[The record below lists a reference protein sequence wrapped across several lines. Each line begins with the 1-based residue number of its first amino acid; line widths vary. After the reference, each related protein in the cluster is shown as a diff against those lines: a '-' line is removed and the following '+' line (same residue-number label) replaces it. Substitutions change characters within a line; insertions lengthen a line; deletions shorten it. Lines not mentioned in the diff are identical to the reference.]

1 MRPYAILALLAATV
15 YADGHLPTNSTMTEE
30 QHDEDEENTAVQ
42 LVKAIDDILELF
54 KEEADLIEDGRISP
68 KALEGA
74 ADFKSLLEMIC
85 QIDHDEG
92 HEDEEHHEDADHQ
105 RMLDG
110 HATTEEPHE
119 GEHHEAEP
127 HMDMEE
133 IRDERCMKAYRL
145 LHSMEEYAMEE
156 TTDERRDEISAM
168 WSQGLDDAWSEMFDG
183 ASTIAASVAGLATA
197 VAVLSF

>member
-15 YADGHLPTNSTMTEE
+15 YADGHLPTNSTMTEDHHE
-30 QHDEDEENTAVQ
+30 DHDEDEENTAVQ

-54 KEEADLIEDGRISP
+54 KEEADLIEDGRINP

-85 QIDHDEG
+85 EVDHDEE
-92 HEDEEHHEDADHQ
+92 HEEDHHDGEEHHEDADHQ

-127 HMDMEE
+127 HMDME
-133 IRDERCMKAYRL
+133 
-145 LHSMEEYAMEE
+145 
-156 TTDERRDEISAM
+156 
-168 WSQGLDDAWSEMFDG
+168 
-183 ASTIAASVAGLATA
+183 
-197 VAVLSF
+197 